1 MNYSLIIVTFFVYQK
16 VRDRLR
22 YALEANAKLEEKLES
37 TMQEV
42 LHFFYLYIIIYVQ
55 DKYILYCDLFIPKG
69 ILLL

>member
-1 MNYSLIIVTFFVYQK
+1 MNFYFQ

-42 LHFFYLYIIIYVQ
+42 INIFT
-55 DKYILYCDLFIPKG
+55 
-69 ILLL
+69 

>member
-1 MNYSLIIVTFFVYQK
+1 MYNYFYQQ

-42 LHFFYLYIIIYVQ
+42 YQYISYFLIEISN
-55 DKYILYCDLFIPKG
+55 L
-69 ILLL
+69 

>member
-1 MNYSLIIVTFFVYQK
+1 MYKLIDIIFVCLQ

-42 LHFFYLYIIIYVQ
+42 LIFKLLSHY
-55 DKYILYCDLFIPKG
+55 KRCD
-69 ILLL
+69 